1 MKRILQFLYFFL
13 YSLGSFAA
21 ADSASVYWNKGNSAY
36 MSRQYP
42 EAIVYYEQLL
52 RLQGSNALVYF
63 NLGNAYYKN
72 NQVSEAVLNYERA
85 LFYNPS
91 LKQAKENRSLAQS
104 RISNSIR
111 ENRDIFFVAWWKNLV
126 AGSRANMW
134 AVMSLLIFLAF
145 LLLLLGRISGRYF
158 TRTPIQAF
166 VFIPVFNAAVLFLA
180 FSAAHN
186 AGFSSRAI
194 VMKPNTVMTT
204 APNVYK
210 GQVILPEAT
219 VVETAELQGN
229 WISVSL
235 PDNRKGWIQRQEL
248 TFVHQPATR

>member
-1 MKRILQFLYFFL
+1 MKRILQFLCFSL
-13 YSLGSFAA
+13 YCLGSFAA

-42 EAIVYYEQLL
+42 EAIAYYEHLL
-52 RLQGSNALVYF
+52 PKQGTNARVYF
-63 NLGNAYYKN
+63 NLGNAHYKN

-91 LKQAKENRSLAQS
+91 LKQAKENRVLAQS
-104 RISNSIR
+104 RISNAIK
-111 ENRDIFFVAWWKNLV
+111 ENKDIFFVAWWKSLV

-134 AVMSLLIFLAF
+134 AVMSLIIFITF
-145 LLLLLGRISGRYF
+145 LLLLLGRISGKYF
-158 TRTPIQAF
+158 SRTPVQAF
-166 VFIPVFNAAVLFLA
+166 IFIPVFNTAILFLA
-180 FSAAHN
+180 FRAAHN
-186 AGFSSRAI
+186 AGSSPRAVI
-194 VMKPNTVMTT
+194 MKPNTVMTT

-219 VVETAELQGN
+219 IVEVAEQSGN
-229 WISVSL
+229 WVSVSL
-235 PDNRKGWIQRQEL
+235 PDNRNGWVQRSEL